1 MTRHYCCL
9 KKIEAVNKDN
19 TNGRSSRVKS
29 DQTFTRETISTTQK
43 PPMHKFRSKQC
54 SVYTKSEKNETCH
67 QAVRKSLNLGNYL
80 TMTVHFTSQKSL
92 ENTKI
97 NVYSKVWWQPKF
109 L

>member
-43 PPMHKFRSKQC
+43 PPMHKFRSK
-54 SVYTKSEKNETCH
+54 
-67 QAVRKSLNLGNYL
+67 
-80 TMTVHFTSQKSL
+80 
-92 ENTKI
+92 
-97 NVYSKVWWQPKF
+97 
-109 L
+109 